1 MTFLEPSFQ
10 IIFLIPKL
18 PPMWPPLLLNFPIAL
33 ILSFIQLLL
42 LHSLVS
48 LQCFLFSVLH
58 SQLWFCLDQRIFWV
72 TNVYKDVLD
81 FLFFGHKNISDFL
94 EFHLKLF
101 FFYSFFF
108 KILGPSFHL
117 GALDNG
123 LISLMEGPAL
133 HELIKDMHIVCYV
146 WSSDWSCHHTNQ
158 Y

>member
-72 TNVYKDVLD
+72 TNVYKDVSD

-94 EFHLKLF
+94 EFQLKLF
-101 FFYSFFF
+101 FFSTTLLFQNF
-108 KILGPSFHL
+108 GAPFHF
-117 GALDNG
+117 GALSNCLIG
-123 LISLMEGPAL
+123 LVERPAT
-133 HELIKDMHIVCYV
+133 CF
-146 WSSDWSCHHTNQ
+146 Q
-158 Y
+158 

>member
-58 SQLWFCLDQRIFWV
+58 SQLWFCLDQRVFWV
-72 TNVYKDVLD
+72 TNVYKDVSD

-101 FFYSFFF
+101 FFYY
-108 KILGPSFHL
+108 PSFSKFWAPFHF
-117 GALDNG
+117 GALRNG
-123 LISLMEGPAL
+123 LIGLLERPAT
-133 HELIKDMHIVCYV
+133 CFR
-146 WSSDWSCHHTNQ
+146 
-158 Y
+158 